1 MSGMIERYHADGTVD
16 TLPVAPPPNL
26 PPSVSVVLSERI
38 AELEARLAG
47 VDADRLARIEA
58 KLTQAAGA
66 ANAINP
72 AAVIDAGTRGEL
84 VKVKDALAEIAPD
97 EEVTP

>member
-16 TLPVAPPPNL
+16 TLPAAPMPDMP
-26 PPSVSVVLSERI
+26 VSRTDALMERI

-66 ANAINP
+66 AHAINP